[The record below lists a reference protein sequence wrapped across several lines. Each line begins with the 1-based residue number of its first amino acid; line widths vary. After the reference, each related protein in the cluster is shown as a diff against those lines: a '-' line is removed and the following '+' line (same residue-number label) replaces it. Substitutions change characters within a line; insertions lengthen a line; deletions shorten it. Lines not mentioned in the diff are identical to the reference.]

1 MAHLSFELPAR
12 SNSLL
17 RDWVV
22 NAYGTPNFE
31 NGLTIIKWA
40 ESKRD
45 KVTGVFVPEPPFEHN
60 GLDRIFTNR
69 PQFRHAIAELL
80 GNRDVLNIFGANFLL
95 RDPDKSLLDF
105 LDAAFKPAVR
115 EYDRTHEPLMA
126 VVTTP
131 GAVDGG
137 LKDCLP
143 KEPSFNMF
151 RRIRCLSPHVSFS
164 TASDVFVNTSGTFS
178 PMHIDIGMTSG
189 FSTMIDGA
197 KLFVLYGC
205 NDHNRRIMQRCHLH
219 PVDWSGALRLMRE
232 LTEPRLV
239 YLKPGDTIYVGAGQP
254 HFVLSPK
261 PGALVT
267 LNCANPSISEWDNT
281 LKGYDSLITGI
292 CNYLS
297 VQGLSQ
303 LEVGGRCLRQEAGGR
318 THEGPRDLQAAWWH
332 KVF

>member
-1 MAHLSFELPAR
+1 
-12 SNSLL
+12 
-17 RDWVV
+17 
-22 NAYGTPNFE
+22 
-31 NGLTIIKWA
+31 
-40 ESKRD
+40 
-45 KVTGVFVPEPPFEHN
+45 
-60 GLDRIFTNR
+60 
-69 PQFRHAIAELL
+69 
-80 GNRDVLNIFGANFLL
+80 
-95 RDPDKSLLDF
+95 
-105 LDAAFKPAVR
+105 
-115 EYDRTHEPLMA
+115 
-126 VVTTP
+126 
-131 GAVDGG
+131 
-137 LKDCLP
+137 
-143 KEPSFNMF
+143 MF
-151 RRIRCLSPHVSFS
+151 RRIRCLSPHVHFS
-164 TASDVFVNTSGTFS
+164 NASDVFVNTSGTFS

-232 LTEPRLV
+232 LTEPRVV

-292 CNYLS
+292 CNFLS

-303 LEVGGRCLRQEAGGR
+303 LEGAIGDLGIGLGMWRSVRAPLQRQENVDSVAQWEVDAFIKKQEEGR
-318 THEGPRDLQAAWWH
+318 TRVLETYKRLGGTKSFDDDNEEREEEEEEQPVRSAPRKRAKATRRSLADDPLDADYEPSTSRSKQ
-332 KVF
+332 KQKRR